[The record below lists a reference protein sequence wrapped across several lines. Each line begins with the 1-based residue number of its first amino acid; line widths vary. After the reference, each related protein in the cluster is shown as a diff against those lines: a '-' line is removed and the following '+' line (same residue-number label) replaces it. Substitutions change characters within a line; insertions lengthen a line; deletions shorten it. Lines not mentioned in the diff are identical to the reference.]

1 MFPWNTLFSANKNQ
15 QSFLKNFQNNDV
27 QSIIDK
33 VFSEVMPENLQEK
46 MNQGTSNQER
56 SPHSGQYP
64 LNAQV
69 FETHA
74 FIYIRIP
81 IEEEHWLKKMKIF
94 HTSNQSM
101 IHGVPNND
109 DQHIISL
116 PALVRKKGTTV
127 QYKDNVLEIRLQKQ
141 TEIPYSEIDISE
153 L

>member
-1 MFPWNTLFSANKNQ
+1 
-15 QSFLKNFQNNDV
+15 
-27 QSIIDK
+27 
-33 VFSEVMPENLQEK
+33 

-56 SPHSGQYP
+56 SPRPGKYP

-81 IEEEHWLKKMKIF
+81 IEEEDWLKKMKIF

-116 PALVRKKGTTV
+116 PTLVRKKGTTV

>member
-15 QSFLKNFQNNDV
+15 NNFLKNFQNNDV
-27 QSIIDK
+27 QSFIDQ
-33 VFSEVMPENLQEK
+33 VFSEVMPEKTQEST
-46 MNQGTSNQER
+46 MNQGTSNQKYQN
-56 SPHSGQYP
+56 SVQYP
-64 LNAQV
+64 LNANV
-69 FETHA
+69 FETHS

-81 IEEEHWLKKMKIF
+81 IDDEDWLKNMKIF

-101 IHGVPNND
+101 IHGVPNDD

-127 QYKDNVLEIRLQKQ
+127 QYKDDILEIRLQKQ
-141 TEIPYSEIDISE
+141 VDIPYSEIDISE

>member
-15 QSFLKNFQNNDV
+15 TNFLKNFQNNDV

-46 MNQGTSNQER
+46 MYQGTSNQER
-56 SPHSGQYP
+56 SPHSGKYP

-81 IEEEHWLKKMKIF
+81 IEEEDWLKKMKIF

-109 DQHIISL
+109 DQHVISL
-116 PALVRKKGTTV
+116 PTLVRKKGTTV

>member
-1 MFPWNTLFSANKNQ
+1 
-15 QSFLKNFQNNDV
+15 
-27 QSIIDK
+27 
-33 VFSEVMPENLQEK
+33 MPENLQEK
-46 MNQGTSNQER
+46 MDQGTSNQER

-81 IEEEHWLKKMKIF
+81 IEEEDWLKKMKIF

-109 DQHIISL
+109 DQHVISL
-116 PALVRKKGTTV
+116 PTLVRKKGTTV

-141 TEIPYSEIDISE
+141 TKSLIQKSIFQNYKRPLNQTIRGPFY
-153 L
+153 LNL